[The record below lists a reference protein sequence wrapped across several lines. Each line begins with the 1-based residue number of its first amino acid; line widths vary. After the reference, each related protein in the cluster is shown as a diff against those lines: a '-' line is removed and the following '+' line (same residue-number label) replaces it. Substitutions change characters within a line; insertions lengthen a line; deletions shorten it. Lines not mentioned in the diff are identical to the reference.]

1 MHKKMKGFELPA
13 GSGFLLATLFIAGT
27 YFIVSGCSR
36 YYYPARSQQPR
47 QPQQPQVQQPTHRP
61 VQKPHT
67 RPVVKHAPQRQPAR
81 PARPRQPARPHLPAR
96 PRQPQAPVVRG
107 HGSYMAYPAMQQLIN
122 RMTRKGFSRNYLLQ
136 IFSGVERDNNILA
149 KVKSP
154 AEAKP
159 WRSYRPIFLTEQRIQ
174 GGVGFWRRYEGAL
187 NAATQ
192 RFGVDPEY
200 IVAIIGVETLYGRN
214 TGKYNVL
221 RSLTTLAMDFP
232 KRSKFYT
239 SELEQF
245 LQLTREE
252 KINNPA
258 ALKGSYAGAMGMG
271 QFISSS
277 YRNFAVD
284 FNGDRHRDLWHPV
297 DAIGSVANYFS
308 RHGWKRG
315 GDVAVPARITG
326 TSYARIA
333 HTEAKKP
340 IYSLRQLAQYG
351 VTPAQPIRSTR
362 VDLLRLIGT
371 RSDEYWV
378 TGDNFYTITR
388 YNHSPKYAMAVYQ
401 LAQEI
406 KRRKTGR

>member
-1 MHKKMKGFELPA
+1 MDKKLLGNGLFL
-13 GSGFLLATLFIAGT
+13 SGIIALVFLVTVLIG
-27 YFIVSGCSR
+27 GCSR
-36 YYYPARSQQPR
+36 YYHPYKPATQPPQSNQKTVKPTVKPKTPA
-47 QPQQPQVQQPTHRP
+47 QPPKSTSS
-61 VQKPHT
+61 
-67 RPVVKHAPQRQPAR
+67 VVKR
-81 PARPRQPARPHLPAR
+81 PAVTKPIRTPSA
-96 PRQPQAPVVRG
+96 G
-107 HGSYMAYPAMQQLIN
+107 KGSYMAYPAMQQLIH
-122 RMTRKGFSRNYLLQ
+122 RMTRKGFSRAHLEQ
-136 IFSGVERDNNILA
+136 VFSGIERDEVILA

-159 WRSYRPIFLTEQRIQ
+159 WRSYRPIFLTEKRIQ
-174 GGVGFWRRYEGAL
+174 GGVTFWNRYNGAL
-187 NAATQ
+187 NAAAQ

-232 KRSKFYT
+232 ARSRFYT

-284 FNGDRHRDLWHPV
+284 FNNDKHRDLWHPV
-297 DAIGSVANYFS
+297 DAIGSVANYFN
-308 RHGWKRG
+308 RHGWKQG
-315 GDVAVPARITG
+315 GDVAVPARISG
-326 TSYARIA
+326 TSYAKIA

-351 VTPAQPIRSTR
+351 VTPLGRINSTR

-371 RSDEYWV
+371 RKDEYWI
-378 TGDNFYTITR
+378 TGDNFYAITR

-406 KRRKTGR
+406 KRRKMGVRVSSQ

>member
-1 MHKKMKGFELPA
+1 MNKKLKGLKLLR
-13 GSGFLLATLFIAGT
+13 GNGFLLTILAIVAG
-27 YFIVSGCSR
+27 YFTMSGCSR
-36 YYYPARSQQPR
+36 YYYPART
-47 QPQQPQVQQPTHRP
+47 QQPQAQHPAKSP
-61 VQKPHT
+61 VQKPVT
-67 RPVVKHAPQRQPAR
+67 RPLVKQPPRRQATQAAKPQQPIRTIPPQTQKPIAR
-81 PARPRQPARPHLPAR
+81 GQ
-96 PRQPQAPVVRG
+96 
-107 HGSYMAYPAMQQLIN
+107 GSYMAYPAMQQLIE
-122 RMTRKGFSRNYLLQ
+122 RMTRKGFNRNYLLQ
-136 IFSGVERDNNILA
+136 VFSGIERDNTILA

-159 WRSYRPIFLTEQRIQ
+159 WRSYRPIFLTEKRIQ
-174 GGVGFWRRYEGAL
+174 SGVGFWRRYESTL

-200 IVAIIGVETLYGRN
+200 IVAIIGVETRYGRN

-245 LQLTREE
+245 LQLSREE

-277 YRNFAVD
+277 YRNFAID
-284 FNGDRHRDLWHPV
+284 FNGDKHRDLWHPV

-340 IYSLRQLAQYG
+340 VYSLKQLAQYG
-351 VTPAQPIRSTR
+351 VTPAQAIRSTR

-371 RSDEYWV
+371 RGDEYWV

-406 KRRKTGR
+406 KRRKTSR